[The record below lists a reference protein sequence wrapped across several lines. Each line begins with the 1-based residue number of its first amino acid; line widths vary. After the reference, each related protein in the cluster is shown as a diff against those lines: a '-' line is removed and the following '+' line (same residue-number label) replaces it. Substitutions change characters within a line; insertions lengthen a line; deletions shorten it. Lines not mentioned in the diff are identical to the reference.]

1 MIVGDLISPN
11 IIEGASSDALL
22 FFGVE
27 TVWHGFVTRDGENLW
42 QMLPAG
48 SRKVPF
54 TSITHH
60 SGRDTYER

>member
-27 TVWHGFVTRDGENLW
+27 TVWHGFVTRGGENLW

-48 SRKVPF
+48 RKVPF

-60 SGRDTYER
+60 RDRDAYER